1 MNYPP
6 PEAGC
11 SRTIANLAG
20 SDTVTHEHVF
30 EAVQYRSMDRN
41 LWG

>member
-20 SDTVTHEHVF
+20 S
-30 EAVQYRSMDRN
+30 EAGAYRSTDQN